1 MAKPKY
7 HRVIGEFLAGERAV
21 SDGWDRLAEARSS
34 GTRVPASISGFGP
47 RATLVTV
54 WGISGQVPAGFMADL
69 SRLGPGREKE
79 REALVGTI
87 IHAWI
92 LDADERRNR
101 LYLSEVLPASAFA
114 ASSAAPRVEHTDA
127 QDIAISLLQRVAELA
142 VARGQSTVSPLFT
155 LGAAA
160 VILGGPLSTILG
172 ELRISVDALLGP
184 PSPLSPSNMAL
195 LPIASSVSVAFS
207 RDPEHAAPLSAII
220 ELLSLDAELR
230 ELLDQIVNAP
240 GTAEKLLHSL
250 RQLPGG

>member
-69 SRLGPGREKE
+69 SRLEPGREKE

-114 ASSAAPRVEHTDA
+114 ATGAAPRLEHTDA
-127 QDIAISLLQRVAELA
+127 HDTAISLLQRVSELA
-142 VARGQSTVSPLFT
+142 VARGQSTVAPSFT

-160 VILGGPLSTILG
+160 VILGRPLSAILG

-184 PSPLSPSNMAL
+184 PSPLSPSDVAL
-195 LPIASSVSVAFS
+195 LPIASSVSLAFS
-207 RDPEHAAPLSAII
+207 RDPENAAPLSAIVN
-220 ELLSLDAELR
+220 LLSLDAELR
-230 ELLDQIVNAP
+230 QLLDQIANTP
-240 GTAEKLLHSL
+240 GTAEQLLHSL
-250 RQLPGG
+250 RHLSGG